1 MDISDLGALLGE
13 SLPPA
18 GAGGQGIWVVA
29 EIRENALSAATLEAL
44 GAARGLADRLG
55 ATVGVALLGADVAG
69 LAGTLIAHGA
79 DRVAL
84 AEDARLSPF
93 DLETHLAVLSARF
106 TQAPPEVLLL
116 VAGPDGDDLAARLA
130 SRLGTG
136 CVSGCTG
143 LDLDEATRTVI
154 ARRPAYG
161 GLYEEEWLI
170 PQVQPGAPGS
180 AYEWA
185 EAQGA
190 AEEAVRSQVFTLRPG
205 AFTALPADPGRSGEI
220 EALTVSLEDVR
231 RRVRDLGPAEYA
243 GPVDHHGERAE
254 IPLHRAQRVVAVG
267 RDLRDQGGEG
277 LALARQLAEAL
288 GAVLAGDHTAYEL
301 GWVADRYVVGIT
313 GPAIA
318 PELYIAC
325 GIRGDA
331 HHLAGMSDSRF
342 VVAIHPDPQAPI
354 FKTADWGGVGEP
366 VAVLRALLG
375 QA

>member
-13 SLPPA
+13 SLPPVS
-18 GAGGQGIWVVA
+18 AGGQGIWVVA
-29 EIRENALSAATLEAL
+29 EVRGQALSPATLEAL

-55 ATVGVALLGADVAG
+55 AMVGVVLLGANVAG
-69 LAGTLIAHGA
+69 LADTLIAHGA

-84 AEDARLSPF
+84 AEDVRLSPF

-116 VAGPDGDDLAARLA
+116 VASPDGDDLAARLA
-130 SRLGTG
+130 SRLDTG
-136 CVSGCTG
+136 CVSGCTR

-170 PQVQPGAPGS
+170 PQPQPEALGT
-180 AYEWA
+180 AYAWTSPQDVAA
-185 EAQGA
+185 EAL
-190 AEEAVRSQVFTLRPG
+190 RPQVFTLRPG
-205 AFTALPADPGRSGEI
+205 AFTALPADPGRSGEV
-220 EALTVSLEDVR
+220 EPLVVPLEDIR
-231 RRVRDLGPAEYA
+231 PRVRALGSAEYA
-243 GPVDHHGERAE
+243 GPMDHHGEQAE
-254 IPLHRAQRVVAVG
+254 LPLHRARRVVAVG
-267 RDLRDQGGEG
+267 RDLRDPAG
-277 LALARQLAEAL
+277 LALARRLAASL

-331 HHLAGMSDSRF
+331 QHLAGMSESRF
-342 VVAIHPDPQAPI
+342 VVAIHPDPEAPI
-354 FKTADWGGVGEP
+354 FKTADLGVVGEP
-366 VAVLRALLG
+366 VAVLRALLD
-375 QA
+375 QF

>member
-29 EIRENALSAATLEAL
+29 EIHENALSAATLEAL

-116 VAGPDGDDLAARLA
+116 VASPDGDDLAARLA

-190 AEEAVRSQVFTLRPG
+190 AEEALRSQVFTLRPG

-220 EALTVSLEDVR
+220 EALAVSLEDVR

-354 FKTADWGGVGEP
+354 FKTADLGVVGEP

>member
-18 GAGGQGIWVVA
+18 SAGGQGIWVVA

-116 VAGPDGDDLAARLA
+116 VASPDGDDLAARLA

-170 PQVQPGAPGS
+170 PQVQPEAAGS

-190 AEEAVRSQVFTLRPG
+190 AEEAVRPQVFTLRPG
-205 AFTALPADPGRSGEI
+205 AFTALPADPGRLGEI
-220 EALTVSLEDVR
+220 EALAVPLEDVR
-231 RRVRDLGPAEYA
+231 RRVRDLGLAEYA

-254 IPLHRAQRVVAVG
+254 MPLHRAQRVVAVG
-267 RDLRDQGGEG
+267 RDLKDPAG
-277 LALARQLAEAL
+277 LALARQLAESL

-354 FKTADWGGVGEP
+354 FKTADLGVVGEP

-375 QA
+375 QT

>member
-13 SLPPA
+13 PLPAA

-69 LAGTLIAHGA
+69 LASTLIAHGA

-84 AEDARLSPF
+84 AEDARLAPF

-116 VAGPDGDDLAARLA
+116 VASPDGDDLAARLA
-130 SRLGTG
+130 SRLGTR

-170 PQVQPGAPGS
+170 PQVQPEAPGS

-190 AEEAVRSQVFTLRPG
+190 TEEAVRPQVFTLRPG

-220 EALTVSLEDVR
+220 EVLAVPLEDVR
-231 RRVRDLGPAEYA
+231 RRVRELGLVEYA

-254 IPLHRAQRVVAVG
+254 MPLHRAQRVVAVG
-267 RDLRDQGGEG
+267 RDLRDPAG
-277 LALARQLAEAL
+277 LALARQLAESL
-288 GAVLAGDHTAYEL
+288 GAVLAGDHMAYEL

-331 HHLAGMSDSRF
+331 QHLAGMSDSRF

-354 FKTADWGGVGEP
+354 FKTADLGVVGEP

>member
-29 EIRENALSAATLEAL
+29 EIHENALSAATLEAL

-116 VAGPDGDDLAARLA
+116 VASPDGDDLAARLA

-170 PQVQPGAPGS
+170 PQIQPGAPGS

-190 AEEAVRSQVFTLRPG
+190 AEEALRSQVFTLRPG

-220 EALTVSLEDVR
+220 EALAVSLEDVR

-354 FKTADWGGVGEP
+354 FKTADLGVVGEP

>member
-1 MDISDLGALLGE
+1 MDISDLSALLGE

-29 EIRENALSAATLEAL
+29 EVHKNALSPATLEAL

-55 ATVGVALLGADVAG
+55 ATVQAALLGAEVSG
-69 LAGTLIAHGA
+69 LAATLIAHGA

-84 AEDARLSPF
+84 AEDARLWPF
-93 DLETHLAVLSARF
+93 DPEAHLAVLAMRF
-106 TQAPPEVLLL
+106 VGAPPEVLLL
-116 VAGPDGDDLAARLA
+116 VASPEGDELATRLA
-130 SRLGTG
+130 NRLGTG
-136 CVSGCTG
+136 CVSGCTA

-154 ARRPAYG
+154 ARRPIYG

-170 PQVQPGAPGS
+170 PQAQPEAPGA

-185 EAQGA
+185 YAQEA
-190 AEEAVRSQVFTLRPG
+190 AEEAVRPQVFTLRPG
-205 AFTALPADPGRSGEI
+205 AFAALPADPGRSGEI
-220 EALTVSLEDVR
+220 ETLAVPLEDVR
-231 RRVRDLGPAEYA
+231 LRVRELGPVEYA

-254 IPLHRAQRVVAVG
+254 LPLHRARRVVAVG

-277 LALARQLAEAL
+277 LALARQLAESL

-301 GWVADRYVVGIT
+301 GWVEDRYVVGIT

-325 GIRGDA
+325 GIRGDSQ
-331 HHLAGMSDSRF
+331 HLAGMSDSRF

-354 FKTADWGGVGEP
+354 FKTADLGVVGEP
-366 VAVLRALLG
+366 TAVLRALLERV
-375 QA
+375 